1 MITFIHEH
9 YNKGNDAVDITI
21 EGLTFDR
28 DYHYQF
34 VRKRRKEKID
44 CFRIRSDKH
53 AEKHLISNNFFV
65 GLDWIV
71 KGQYALYVAP
81 KIDSP
86 DKETHYLKM
95 LFSALKH
102 PEVGLHTDDLFEIK
116 FEDPLIEIEH
126 RFDLLTPLL
135 MVNFL
140 SVVKTIVRKG
150 LKRAYYKMEET
161 LNGKIKGKVVVG
173 KTIRQNITHSS
184 ALGVVCAFDE
194 FGLNGPENRLLK
206 KALRFVTYYSSSV
219 RLQGGDDTFISAA
232 LSYIMPAFER
242 VSDEIGIDDLKHVKV
257 NPFFKEYNEAIKLAQ
272 IILRRFGYNV
282 SKAHK
287 EDKAKVPPFWI
298 DMSKL
303 FELYVLG
310 LLKDRFGEAV
320 RYHFT
325 DAYNELDFLLNDRS
339 YKMVIDAKYKPK
351 YSKGHE
357 NVDVRQV
364 SGYARLKSVYTTLNK
379 PLNEMID
386 CLIVYPDQEHGL
398 ENFDN
403 IDLKAFAIDPYLQM
417 YKVGVK
423 LPVM

>member
-1 MITFIHEH
+1 MIAFIHEH
-9 YNKGNDAVDITI
+9 YNKGRDPVAII
-21 EGLTFDR
+21 ISGLAFDK

-44 CFRIRSDKH
+44 CFRIRSDRH

-71 KGQYALYVAP
+71 RGQYALYVAP
-81 KIDSP
+81 KIDKP

-135 MVNFL
+135 IVNFL

-150 LKRAYYKMEET
+150 LKRAYYKKEET
-161 LNGKIKGKVVVG
+161 INGKVKGKILVG
-173 KTIRQNITHSS
+173 KTIRQNISCSS
-184 ALGVVCAFDE
+184 ALNVVCAFDE
-194 FGLNGPENRLLK
+194 FGLNGLENRLLK
-206 KALRFVTYYSSSV
+206 KTLRFVAYYSSCV
-219 RLQGGDDTFISAA
+219 QLQGSDTFVSTAI
-232 LSYIMPAFER
+232 SYIMPAFEQ
-242 VSDEIGIDDLKHVKV
+242 VSDEIDINDLKHVKV
-257 NPFFKEYNEAIKLAQ
+257 NPFFKEYHEAIKLAK

-282 SKAHK
+282 SKIYK
-287 EDKAKVPPFWI
+287 DNKIKVPPFWI

-310 LLKDRFGEAV
+310 LLKDRFGETV
-320 RYHFT
+320 RYHYA

-357 NVDVRQV
+357 NVDIRQV
-364 SGYARLKSVYTTLNK
+364 SGYARLKSVYDVLNK
-379 PLNEMID
+379 PQHEMVD
-386 CLIVYPDQEHGL
+386 CLIVYPDQENGL

-403 IDLKAFAIDPYLQM
+403 IDLKTFPIDPYLQM